1 MFDMLIREVAAKF
14 GLGDKAGWIFSTLLG
29 MMFQKQSGGLSG
41 FLDLFKQKG
50 LASIASTWLGG
61 GKSLPQA
68 INPTQLEN
76 VIGGSL
82 VKEIASKTGLASG
95 PIGSALAFMLPKIVQ
110 ALTPDGSVP
119 SGIPSAISQY
129 LGTTTEKAAAAPA
142 PAQHT
147 PPAPMAAESKGF
159 PWWWL
164 LIPLIALLGWCAMR
178 KPAEPP
184 APAPEPPKPV
194 AEAPAPAPVA
204 QINPKLVLNND
215 GGKISYSGTV
225 GDDAAKTSL
234 LAAIKAAFGDAASGD
249 IGVDKASKGANW
261 LGMLANFLPE
271 LKSIVGSKLTLDGD
285 DITLEGSMPQGDID
299 GLMGKLK
306 SIFGDKFNIKS
317 AAQALAA
324 AAAPAAPEA
333 PKDDTA
339 KNADAGAKMDA
350 LAAAGN
356 ISGDDLVKALNL
368 AIIHFATGSAN
379 ISADSMGILKKAAAT
394 LKAAASGTKIEIGG
408 HTDNAGNPASN
419 MKLSEARS
427 KSVMTTLVKLGVDA
441 AMLTAKGFGDTK
453 PVAPNDTPQGKA
465 QNRRMEFTLAQ

>member
-14 GLGDKAGWIFSTLLG
+14 GLGDKAGWILSTLLG
-29 MMFQKQSGGLSG
+29 LMFQKQSGGLSG

-50 LASIASTWLGG
+50 LANIASTWLGG
-61 GKSLPQA
+61 KGLPQA

-76 VIGGSL
+76 VIGGNL

-95 PIGSALAFMLPKIVQ
+95 PIGGALAFMLPKIIR
-110 ALTPDGSVP
+110 ALTPDGTIP
-119 SGIPSAISQY
+119 TGIPSAISQY
-129 LGTTTEKAAAAPA
+129 LGTTTEKAAATPA
-142 PAQHT
+142 PAHHT
-147 PPAPMAAESKGF
+147 PPPAPLAAESKGF

-164 LIPLIALLGWCAMR
+164 LIPLILLLGWCATR
-178 KPAEPP
+178 KTADAPVPVAEPAKPA
-184 APAPEPPKPV
+184 V
-194 AEAPAPAPVA
+194 EAPAPAPVA
-204 QINPKLVLNND
+204 QINPKLVFNND
-215 GGKISYSGTV
+215 GGKIFYNGTV

-234 LAAIKAAFGDAASGD
+234 LDAIKAAFGESASGELL
-249 IGVDKASKGANW
+249 VDSTAKSANW
-261 LGMLANFLPE
+261 LSMLGGFLPE
-271 LKSIVGSKLTLDGD
+271 LKSIAGSKLTLDGD

-317 AAQALAA
+317 MAQALAA
-324 AAAPAAPEA
+324 SVPEA
-333 PKDDTA
+333 PKDDAT
-339 KNADAGAKMDA
+339 KNAEAAAKMDA

-356 ISGDDLVKALNL
+356 ISGEDLIKALNL

-379 ISADSMGILKKAAAT
+379 ISADSMDILKKAAAT
-394 LKAAASGTKIEIGG
+394 LKAAAPGTKVEIGG

-419 MKLSEARS
+419 LKLSEGRS

-453 PVAPNDTPQGKA
+453 PVAPNDTAEGKA

>member
-1 MFDMLIREVAAKF
+1 MFDMLIKEVAAKF
-14 GLGDKAGWIFSTLLG
+14 GLGDKAGWILSTLLG
-29 MMFQKQSGGLSG
+29 FMFQKQTGGLSG

-50 LASIASTWLGG
+50 LASIASTWLGSKG
-61 GKSLPQA
+61 LPQA

-76 VIGGSL
+76 VIGGNL
-82 VKEIASKTGLASG
+82 IKEIASKTGLASG
-95 PIGSALAFMLPKIVQ
+95 PIGGALAFMLPKIIR
-110 ALTPDGSVP
+110 ALTPDGTVP
-119 SGIPSAISQY
+119 TGIPSAISQY
-129 LGTTTEKAAAAPA
+129 LGTTEKAAPAAAQAHHTPAPA
-142 PAQHT
+142 PL
-147 PPAPMAAESKGF
+147 AAESKGF

-164 LIPLIALLGWCAMR
+164 LIPLILFLGWCAMR
-178 KPAEPP
+178 KPAE
-184 APAPEPPKPV
+184 APAPVAEPPKPA

-215 GGKISYSGTV
+215 GGKIFYNGTV
-225 GDDAAKTSL
+225 GDDAAKTSVMD
-234 LAAIKAAFGDAASGD
+234 AIKAAFGDSASGE
-249 IGVDKASKGANW
+249 IMVDKASKGANW
-261 LGMLANFLPE
+261 LGMLGNFLPE
-271 LKSIVGSKLTLDGD
+271 LKSMAGSKLTLDGD
-285 DITLEGSMPQGDID
+285 DITLEGSMPQGEID

-317 AAQALAA
+317 MAQALA

-333 PKDDTA
+333 PKDDAA
-339 KNADAGAKMDA
+339 KNAEAGAKMDA

-356 ISGDDLVKALNL
+356 ISGEDLVKALNL

-379 ISADSMGILKKAAAT
+379 ISADSMDVLKKAAAT
-394 LKAAASGTKIEIGG
+394 LKAAAPGTKVEIGG

-427 KSVMTTLVKLGVDA
+427 KSVMTTLVKLGVNA

-453 PVAPNDTPQGKA
+453 PVAPNDTPEGKA